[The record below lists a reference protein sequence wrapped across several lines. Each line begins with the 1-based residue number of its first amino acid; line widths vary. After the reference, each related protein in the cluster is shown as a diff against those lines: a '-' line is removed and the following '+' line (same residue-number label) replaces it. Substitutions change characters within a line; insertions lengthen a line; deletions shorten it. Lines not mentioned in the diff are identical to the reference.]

1 MNLENNV
8 ISVNDNETIIGKI
21 EDIEK
26 EFIKLLESNI
36 TDIENMEEFVDRLT
50 EIQRLLEN
58 LEEEKEE
65 NGNIVIKVGYNPMGA
80 YQYEEINISL

>member
-8 ISVNDNETIIGKI
+8 ISVNDNETILGNI

-50 EIQRLLEN
+50 EIQRLLEK

>member
-58 LEEEKEE
+58 LEEKKEE

>member
-50 EIQRLLEN
+50 EIQRLLEK